1 MIVTYDTDQLPYFMV
16 YVCNGL
22 VIIFWQK
29 KIYRFFDQN
38 CSLIASFIFYT
49 MVGKFVW
56 KSSLSQNCRL
66 FEFFLGCKF
75 VRKVFLLYQQKLIQ
89 LVHLTHIML
98 WAIALISICMSVCV
112 STLSVKFFSSQNQL
126 GK

>member
-1 MIVTYDTDQLPYFMV
+1 MIGLWRSLNVTQYMIVTYDTDQLPYFMV

-66 FEFFLGCKF
+66 FEFFLGGF
-75 VRKVFLLYQQKLIQ
+75 TYWDASL
-89 LVHLTHIML
+89 
-98 WAIALISICMSVCV
+98 
-112 STLSVKFFSSQNQL
+112 
-126 GK
+126 